1 MKSSHYFAIA
11 LSALLCFDP
20 VFAPVQTFA
29 AEPQSQ
35 SANTTDTNDTE
46 NTDNTD
52 NTNHNASDNE
62 VASKSQQMQKQF
74 DQMMAE
80 FNKQNADMIGN
91 HENLT
96 EGFDADMSISDM
108 FASFQDMKAEFDKQI
123 SEYGKIDLFIDD
135 EEGKDIKDSLDDQD
149 ASKEIDDDIA
159 NEYNASGWITA
170 DKKSK
175 SKKERNLYNTQK
187 SSDDD
192 YNAYNKKFKNAL
204 RSFKKKTTKEDVEE
218 VAEDY
223 PKMIDEYQD
232 NINSKLSD
240 SKSTLAAPKLSGAA
254 LANAEKTSS
263 SSSKS
268 SSSSSNSDSKKSSST
283 KDKDVFN

>member
-20 VFAPVQTFA
+20 AFAPVQTFA

-35 SANTTDTNDTE
+35 SANTTDTNDTD

-123 SEYGKIDLFIDD
+123 SEYGKIDLFSDD

-149 ASKEIDDDIA
+149 ASKKIDDDLA
-159 NEYNASGWITA
+159 SQYNASGWITA
-170 DKKSK
+170 DKTSK

-240 SKSTLAAPKLSGAA
+240 SKSTLTAPKINGAA
-254 LANAEKTSS
+254 LTNARES

-268 SSSSSNSDSKKSSST
+268 STNTTKS
-283 KDKDVFN
+283 KDKNVFD

>member
-1 MKSSHYFAIA
+1 MKPSHKSVSRHIALA
-11 LSALLCFDP
+11 LSALLVLNP
-20 VFAPVQTFA
+20 VTAM
-29 AEPQSQ
+29 AEETTNDQSQ
-35 SANTTDTNDTE
+35 KPATAESANDQDTDS
-46 NTDNTD
+46 TD
-52 NTNHNASDNE
+52 ASE
-62 VASKSQQMQKQF
+62 STVTSKSQQMQKQF
-74 DQMMAE
+74 NQMMEE

-91 HENLT
+91 HESLT

-108 FASFQDMKAEFDKQI
+108 FTSFQDMKAEFDKQVN
-123 SEYGKIDLFIDD
+123 EYGQIDLFDDD

-175 SKKERNLYNTQK
+175 STKERNLYNTQK

-192 YNAYNKKFKNAL
+192 YNAYNKKFKSAL
-204 RSFKKKTTKEDVEE
+204 KSFKKKTTKEDVEE
-218 VAEDY
+218 TASDY
-223 PKMIDEYQD
+223 PKMIDQYQD

-240 SKSTLAAPKLSGAA
+240 SKSTLTAPKLSGAA

-263 SSSKS
+263 SFSKS

>member
-123 SEYGKIDLFIDD
+123 SEYGKIDLFSDD

-149 ASKEIDDDIA
+149 ASKEIDDDLA
-159 NEYNASGWITA
+159 SQYNASGWITA
-170 DKKSK
+170 DKTSK

-240 SKSTLAAPKLSGAA
+240 SKSTLTAPKINGAA
-254 LANAEKTSS
+254 LTNARES

-268 SSSSSNSDSKKSSST
+268 STNTTKS
-283 KDKDVFN
+283 KDKNVFD

>member
-123 SEYGKIDLFIDD
+123 SEYGKIDLFSDD
-135 EEGKDIKDSLDDQD
+135 EEGKDIKDSLDDQE
-149 ASKEIDDDIA
+149 ASKEIDDDLA
-159 NEYNASGWITA
+159 SQYNASGWITA
-170 DKKSK
+170 DKTSK

-240 SKSTLAAPKLSGAA
+240 SKSTLTAPKINGAA
-254 LANAEKTSS
+254 LTNAREN

-268 SSSSSNSDSKKSSST
+268 STNTTKS
-283 KDKDVFN
+283 KDKNVFD

>member
-123 SEYGKIDLFIDD
+123 SEYGKIDLFSDD

-149 ASKEIDDDIA
+149 ASKEIDDDLA
-159 NEYNASGWITA
+159 SQYNASGWITA
-170 DKKSK
+170 DKTSK

-240 SKSTLAAPKLSGAA
+240 SKSTLTAPKINGAA
-254 LANAEKTSS
+254 LTNAREN

-268 SSSSSNSDSKKSSST
+268 STNTTKS
-283 KDKDVFN
+283 KDKNVFD

>member
-20 VFAPVQTFA
+20 AFAPVQTFA

-35 SANTTDTNDTE
+35 SANTTDTNDTD

-123 SEYGKIDLFIDD
+123 SEYGKIDLFSDD

-149 ASKEIDDDIA
+149 ASKEIDDDLA
-159 NEYNASGWITA
+159 SQYNASGWITA
-170 DKKSK
+170 DKTSK

-240 SKSTLAAPKLSGAA
+240 SKSTLTAPKINGAA
-254 LANAEKTSS
+254 LTNARES

-268 SSSSSNSDSKKSSST
+268 STNTTKS
-283 KDKDVFN
+283 KDKNVFD